1 MSIEQDMIEDL
12 QEENTLLKEVR
23 DDLMEE
29 NEKVRNENLEF
40 KREIQRLQK
49 EVQSKEGGEL
59 IENSGS

>member
-1 MSIEQDMIEDL
+1 MSIEQDMIDDL
-12 QEENTLLKEVR
+12 QEENTILKEVR
-23 DDLMEE
+23 DDLMDE